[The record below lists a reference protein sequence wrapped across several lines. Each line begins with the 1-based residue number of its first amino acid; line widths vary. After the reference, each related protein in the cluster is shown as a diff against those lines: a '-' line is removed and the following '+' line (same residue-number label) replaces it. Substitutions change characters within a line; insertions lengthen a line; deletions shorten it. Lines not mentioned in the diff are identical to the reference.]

1 MTIPEGVRE
10 KIADMAT
17 IPEKR
22 ATLREVIDYLKIFG
36 AVNGLELTSE
46 EEAYVETNYMVMVNA
61 ISEHENVPYIAIAYL
76 CSEIAQGELDGEQLV
91 EA

>member
-10 KIADMAT
+10 EIADLAS

-22 ATLREVIDYLKIFG
+22 ATLREVIDYLKQFG
-36 AVNGLELTSE
+36 AVDGLELTAA

-61 ISEHENVPYIAIAYL
+61 VSEHEGVPYIAIAYL
-76 CSEIAQGELDGEQLV
+76 CTEIAQGELDGDQLI